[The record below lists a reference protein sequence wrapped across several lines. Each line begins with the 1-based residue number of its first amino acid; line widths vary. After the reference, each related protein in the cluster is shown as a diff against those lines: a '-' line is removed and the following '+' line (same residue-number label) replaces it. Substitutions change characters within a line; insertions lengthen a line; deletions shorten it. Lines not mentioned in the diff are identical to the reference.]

1 MLLASFLSRNPV
13 SWKAALFPV
22 NQVVTSSSEVMT
34 FYPGYFHQEKCK
46 FYRAKQTG
54 IFLWTIG
61 MKPAHLFLH
70 EKHQVNIV
78 LWSWGSSSSK
88 PTWDPLAQKL
98 GFGFH
103 GKKKKHPDIS
113 AFAGNPALY
122 KGLLLEEKNPTKWLL
137 GKSEKWEGDGGRGPV
152 KSDCF
157 CCFSQS
163 SSAFRASVLPMEN
176 GTNPGNSTVIFSDK
190 RWTF

>member
-22 NQVVTSSSEVMT
+22 NQVVTSSPEVMT
-34 FYPGYFHQEKCK
+34 FYPVYFHQEKCK

-61 MKPAHLFLH
+61 MKPAHLFVH
-70 EKHQVNIV
+70 EKYQVNIM

-103 GKKKKHPDIS
+103 GGKKFQTFLHLQVIQLCIKDCYLGGKKPNKMAIKKVWKVGS
-113 AFAGNPALY
+113 WWEERPC
-122 KGLLLEEKNPTKWLL
+122 KIRLLLLL
-137 GKSEKWEGDGGRGPV
+137 FPV
-152 KSDCF
+152 LKCF
-157 CCFSQS
+157 
-163 SSAFRASVLPMEN
+163 
-176 GTNPGNSTVIFSDK
+176 
-190 RWTF
+190 